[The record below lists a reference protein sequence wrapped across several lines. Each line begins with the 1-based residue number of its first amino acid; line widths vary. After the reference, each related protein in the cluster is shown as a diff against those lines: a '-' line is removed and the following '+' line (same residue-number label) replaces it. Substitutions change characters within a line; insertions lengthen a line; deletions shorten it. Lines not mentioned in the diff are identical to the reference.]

1 MQIGYSDTD
10 YVLLIMNQN
19 GMRKLLEDK
28 FTIGAD
34 ASVAAGPVGRTAA
47 AATDAQL
54 TAEILTYSRARGVF
68 AGVSLDGS
76 VLKPSSDDNRELYG
90 KDVSPKSL
98 LLEGNVQPPAVALPL
113 LATLNRFSPQEEK
126 KAS

>member
-1 MQIGYSDTD
+1 
-10 YVLLIMNQN
+10 MNQN